1 MHALTPYQT
10 DIARAVL
17 DSVLHERG
25 LTFTVEI
32 ARGAG
37 VGELSSQLE
46 MLLLGLHVNQGMRLL
61 RVCSSAEDPAT
72 GRLAAHLRQSALR
85 GLWSVR
91 GNVVQLGRAEVRS
104 IFPERVWTARGP
116 IGLLEV
122 MAAEALDGAALG
134 HLGRL
139 AEASGATTVLYGTAW
154 TGETPFESRKQANRG
169 LEATDGIR
177 RHFRVPWRQ
186 AAAELPGYAER
197 VEEARLR
204 LGEAHP
210 EFQAR
215 YELRPV
221 PAFGPLLPE
230 EQLRGLD
237 GDHARLHAPVP
248 GMATVASIAV
258 TRLPSPASPGAT
270 AVVTIAD
277 RAPKAL
283 RVIEHRWLEAVSAA
297 ALTDG
302 IAQVVGETW
311 HCGHAVADVPSATTA
326 AADQLR
332 HLLDRAL
339 GRSVLTWVPHG
350 QTDDSARTLE
360 LIAAAHTGRLRLY
373 HADGS
378 PEYRVLHHELGTAVA
393 AFGPN
398 GAVSVEHALPAEGFL
413 HGLLLLAGEL
423 KHDAAGT
430 PLAAPEPEA
439 ALAS

>member
-10 DIARAVL
+10 EIARAVL

-25 LTFTVEI
+25 LTLTVEI
-32 ARGAG
+32 ACGAG
-37 VGELSSQLE
+37 VRELSSQLE
-46 MLLLGLHVNQGMRLL
+46 MLLLGLHVNQGVRLL
-61 RVCSSAEDPAT
+61 RVCSHDEDPAA

-91 GNVVQLGRAEVRS
+91 GDAVRLGRAEVRS
-104 IFPERVWTARGP
+104 VVPERVRTAQGP

-122 MAAEALDGAALG
+122 FDAEALDDAALE
-134 HLGRL
+134 HLRRL

-154 TGETPFESRKQANRG
+154 TGETPFESCKQANRD
-169 LEATDGIR
+169 LEAADGIR

-197 VEEARLR
+197 VEEARLH

-215 YELRPV
+215 YELHPV

-270 AVVTIAD
+270 AVVTIAE
-277 RAPKAL
+277 RAPNAL
-283 RVIEHRWLEAVSAA
+283 RVVEHRWLEAISVG
-297 ALTDG
+297 ALADG
-302 IAQVVGETW
+302 LAQIVGETW
-311 HCGHAVADVPSATTA
+311 HCERAVADVASTTT

-339 GRSVLTWVPHG
+339 GRRVLTWVRHG
-350 QTDDSARTLE
+350 QTDDAVRALE
-360 LIAAAHTGRLRLY
+360 LMAAAHTGRLRLY

-393 AFGPN
+393 AFGPD
-398 GAVSVEHALPAEGFL
+398 GALSVEHALPAEGFV
-413 HGLLLLAGEL
+413 HGLLLLADEL
-423 KHDAAGT
+423 RHDAAGT